1 MISKAAA
8 KYVRVSPRK
17 VRQVIDLIR
26 EAPAQK
32 ALAILGN
39 VNKIA
44 AYHVAK
50 VLGSAIAN
58 AKQKPDVKTEDLYIS
73 KVTADGGPTL
83 KRFRARAMGRA
94 ARILKRTCH
103 ITVEL
108 DTKQII
114 PKKLKV
120 SARGR
125 SAFGG
130 KGEKLKVR
138 GRKST

>member
-1 MISKAAA
+1 MISKAMA

-17 VRQVIDLIR
+17 VRRVIDLIR
-26 EAPAQK
+26 EESAQK

-39 VNKIA
+39 VNKVA

-73 KVTADGGPTL
+73 RITADGGPSL
-83 KRFRARAMGRA
+83 KRFKARAMGRA
-94 ARILKRTCH
+94 TRILKRTCH

-108 DTKQII
+108 DKRKEVAIKPSAVSRQ
-114 PKKLKV
+114 PKVKSKKPKAVSRKLK
-120 SARGR
+120 AR
-125 SAFGG
+125 
-130 KGEKLKVR
+130 
-138 GRKST
+138 

>member
-58 AKQKPDVKTEDLYIS
+58 AKQKPDVKAEDLYIS

-83 KRFRARAMGRA
+83 KRYRARAMGRA
-94 ARILKRTCH
+94 TRILKRTCH

-108 DTKQII
+108 DKRKEVALKPSAVSRQ
-114 PKKLKV
+114 PKVKPKLPKAVSRKLK
-120 SARGR
+120 AR
-125 SAFGG
+125 
-130 KGEKLKVR
+130 
-138 GRKST
+138 